1 MVTNGAAGTR
11 TIWAM
16 HDTQGFGT
24 ITPSGCGIY
33 RICLPFDELRE
44 HGWQAGYGVT
54 LATYDTAIVVCQRFD
69 RPETGPIVA
78 SLKDNGFK
86 VVYEI
91 DDDPFSVDP
100 VNWLAY
106 PAFEREEVLQV
117 IRDCATMADLVT
129 VSTAPLAEVFAKFN
143 PNVVVLPNC
152 IPASLLRMKRRKH
165 KWLTIGWSGGASHS
179 RDLAMIAQA
188 WRDVTD
194 ETGVRCHLQGVDYRN
209 IFRGGFEYTDWTP
222 DVRSYYRLLDF
233 DIGLAPIA
241 DTPFGRCKSHI
252 KALEYA
258 ALGIPVVASD
268 CEAYRDFV
276 IDGVTGFL
284 VDTPD
289 QWRTAMLTL
298 VRDERLRNEMSIQ
311 AKEQAARW
319 TIEDNWQRWDSA
331 YAQLLEES

>member
-1 MVTNGAAGTR
+1 MVENTAYGTK
-11 TIWAM
+11 TIWAI

-33 RICLPFDELRE
+33 RVCLPFDELRE

-54 LATYDTAIVVCQRFD
+54 LSTEDTAIVVCQRFD

-78 SLKDNGFK
+78 SYKENDFR

-91 DDDPFSVDP
+91 DDDPFSVDA

-106 PAFEREEVLQV
+106 PAFAREEVQGV
-117 IRDCATMADLVT
+117 IRDCAGMADLVT
-129 VSTAPLAEVFAKFN
+129 VSTEPLAEVFRKIN

-152 IPASLLRMKRRKH
+152 IPASLLAMKRKHHRK
-165 KWLTIGWSGGASHS
+165 LTIGWSGGASHS

-188 WRDVTD
+188 WRDVAD
-194 ETGVRCHLQGVDYRN
+194 ETGVRCHIQGVDYSN
-209 IFRGGFEYTDWTP
+209 IFRGGFDHTDWDP
-222 DVRSYYRLLDF
+222 DVRAYYRLLDF

-241 DTPFGRCKSHI
+241 PTEFGRCKSHI

-258 ALGIPVVASD
+258 ALGIPCIASD
-268 CEAYRDFV
+268 CEAYRDFI

-284 VDTPD
+284 VDTPA

-298 VRDERLRNEMSIQ
+298 VRDERLRTEMSYQ
-311 AKEQAARW
+311 AKELAAKW
-319 TIEDNWQRWDSA
+319 TIEDNWQRWDAA
-331 YAQLLEES
+331 YASLLEDT